1 MSVADFDTLYAP
13 SWRRS
18 SVSGLPTSEGQWSE
32 IGVQTL
38 GPHVAFNSVDVQ
50 KYLYAVLG
58 EGVRGVS
65 GANNVGECRSSLNP
79 LTIDTAVA
87 DAEDLTRR
95 ISLHVLDHRPMLQ
108 ENDERDSE
116 SAEDDF
122 PEVISI
128 VQAFDDRNNTKAS
141 QRYTFGPFPDC
152 QI

>member
-1 MSVADFDTLYAP
+1 
-13 SWRRS
+13 
-18 SVSGLPTSEGQWSE
+18 
-32 IGVQTL
+32 L

-122 PEVISI
+122 PEAISI
-128 VQAFDDRNNTKAS
+128 VQAFNDRNNT
-141 QRYTFGPFPDC
+141 
-152 QI
+152 